1 MLSRQPVFAP
11 GQEPV
16 AYRVIF
22 PEQPVSVNRTS
33 EGPSPSQQAVHTLIN
48 DIGFD
53 VVAGAA
59 DVLLACD
66 SPALLGRTCELLPP
80 ERTIID
86 ISVEDLRN
94 TKTLGAVR
102 DAQGKG
108 YRLALRT
115 GVALNNMV
123 LESLAPHI
131 IQVDARLLIDE
142 PSRFDF
148 ARALADTRMLA
159 TQVESQTIAERAREA
174 GADLLCGSFYSQ
186 PETLTARKLSGSENN
201 CLRLLAE
208 AGNPQLDLD
217 AIETILKTDIDLPC
231 GLLRYLNSPAMGMR
245 TRITS
250 IRHAM
255 NLLGAE
261 KMRRWCAIAAV
272 GPMGSGVSKELL
284 TCSLVRARFCE
295 GLGIAS
301 GDTERALDYFM
312 VGLVSTLDAIL
323 GVPVSQAIEGLP
335 LRADARD
342 ALTGNAGSTL
352 YDALDLVR
360 ACESGAWATASALCM
375 DFGLTHGEITLAYFS
390 AVRWVA
396 EHS

>member
-1 MLSRQPVFAP
+1 MLSRQPVFGP
-11 GQEPV
+11 GREPV
-16 AYRVIF
+16 AYRLVF
-22 PEQPVSVNRTS
+22 PEQTEAASGSS
-33 EGPSPSQQAVHTLIN
+33 EGPSPSQHAAYTLIN

-53 VVAGAA
+53 VVAGAV

-66 SPALLGRTCELLPP
+66 SPALLAHTCELLPP
-80 ERTIID
+80 ERTILD
-86 ISVEDLRN
+86 ISVEDLRD

-115 GVALNNMV
+115 GITLNNKV

-131 IQVDARLLIDE
+131 IQADTGLLIDA
-142 PSRFDF
+142 PDRFDF
-148 ARALADTRMLA
+148 AKAGGATRLLA
-159 TQVESQTIAERAREA
+159 TGVDSHAIAEAARQA
-174 GADLLCGSFYSQ
+174 GAELLCGSFYSQ

-208 AGNPQLDLD
+208 VGKPQLDLD

-255 NLLGAE
+255 NLLGEE

-272 GPMGSGVSKELL
+272 GPMGVRASKELL
-284 TCSLVRARFCE
+284 ACSLIRARFCE
-295 GLGIAS
+295 DLGIAS
-301 GDTERALDYFM
+301 GDPERALDYFM
-312 VGLVSTLDAIL
+312 LGLLSTLDAIL
-323 GVPVSQAIEGLP
+323 GLPVAQAIEGLP
-335 LRADARD
+335 LHKDARD
-342 ALTGNAGSTL
+342 ALTGNAGSAF

-360 ACESGAWATASALCM
+360 ACESGAWATASARCM